1 MSRARAPRRPPRGP
15 LSIPETATPGRGAGP
30 QASPGRPLTGR
41 AAPGPVVQPA
51 PARGASH
58 PFPFSQWSNCE
69 ERACPVPLLCT
80 PLHGCSYTDGCYT

>member
-1 MSRARAPRRPPRGP
+1 MSRARAPRCPPQGP
-15 LSIPETATPGRGAGP
+15 LSIPETADPGRRAGP
-30 QASPGRPLTGR
+30 RASRGRPLTGG
-41 AAPGPVVQPA
+41 ADPGPVVWPRLPGA
-51 PARGASH
+51 PLT